1 MCSYLDKPSDQ
12 DDDLQ
17 FQKHETNEN
26 LLEMCDTLHQLHNCP
41 PSFKRKKDFLLV
53 VKLKPLIGQLSPFM
67 YSPWLLSMTI
77 LSYIFRNFSEIQSTF
92 LFGETLR
99 VFQWNVL
106 AQSLGKEND
115 NFVR

>member
-1 MCSYLDKPSDQ
+1 MNSGSIAS
-12 DDDLQ
+12 
-17 FQKHETNEN
+17 
-26 LLEMCDTLHQLHNCP
+26 NCA
-41 PSFKRKKDFLLV
+41 SK
-53 VKLKPLIGQLSPFM
+53 
-67 YSPWLLSMTI
+67 LLSMTI